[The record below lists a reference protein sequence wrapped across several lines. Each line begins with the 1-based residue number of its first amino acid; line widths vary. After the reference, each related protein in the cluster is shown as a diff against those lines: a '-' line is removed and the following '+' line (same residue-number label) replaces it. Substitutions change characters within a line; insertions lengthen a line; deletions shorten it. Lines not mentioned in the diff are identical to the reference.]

1 VKECVVGGFCE
12 RSIKYNR
19 YGEYSG
25 VSVERSGEKGG
36 KKVISKSQHFLDFPI
51 FDLVVLSFRAG
62 RLDMS

>member
-12 RSIKYNR
+12 RSIDYNK

-36 KKVISKSQHFLDFPI
+36 KKVISKSQHFFGFFDF
-51 FDLVVLSFRAG
+51 
-62 RLDMS
+62 